1 MKGRKKQAQGS
12 VTEDLYDILQ
22 QAADDEQ
29 RSFSQFVGILIKK
42 GWEDYTN
49 ERDERLLQRVHVSDQ
64 AVS

>member
-42 GWEDYTN
+42 GWEDYN
-49 ERDERLLQRVHVSDQ
+49 NGRDKRILQRVRVSDQ
-64 AVS
+64 TVS